1 VETVETITDGGQ
13 GMSNTIRRDPT
24 KRSIMQAAKYICQ
37 EVRFD
42 ARVEDFKKVE
52 NQLEQKKV
60 WIREQRL
67 APGVTVINTYSG
79 EEAVIKEIDERR
91 QVLVLFGHERV
102 FQGKKTTF
110 NPLVFKSK
118 NGVAK

>member
-1 VETVETITDGGQ
+1 
-13 GMSNTIRRDPT
+13 MSNTIRRDPT

-67 APGVTVINTYSG
+67 APGVTVINIHTR
-79 EEAVIKEIDERR
+79 EESVIKEIDERR
-91 QVLVLFGHERV
+91 QVLVLFGQERV
-102 FQGKKTTF
+102 FQGKKKTF
-110 NPLVFKSK
+110 NPMIFRPK
-118 NGVAK
+118 NGAVK